1 MATTRSS
8 PAGMWIP
15 VRDEWDGVPGRL
27 LTEGAFLPKPLPS
40 DVVLSSRTHRALAD
54 AQEALGRLDEAT
66 VRLLDPSALV
76 RATQVREVQRSA
88 RLDGISTALLEVLV
102 SQLPGVRPET
112 AVEPAISSYL
122 RAGDTGFAA
131 LDAGVTDH
139 VALMS
144 SVAAAFAGVD
154 TAGTDIWRTDHSW
167 LGGTDPFLLA
177 SPPGAASRAAFEQ
190 FAAWSSGETE
200 IPVLAKV
207 ALGHFFHEVVRP
219 FRHGNGHIARLYVGL
234 ELARSGVLR
243 GQVLPLSTWIDRNLT
258 EYRARIRRLA
268 DEGDYEQWIAFF
280 AEGIRAVS
288 RDELLLI
295 TKLEAAHEALHR
307 KLSGRRTGNI
317 RKVLTALI
325 ATPVTNHRQ
334 VAELHGIT
342 TKNAGDVCARLV
354 DAGVLHRLDEKP
366 YAKAYYAPDLLR
378 LLSLTDPMPTRP

>member
-1 MATTRSS
+1 MRSS

-15 VRDEWDGVPGRL
+15 VRDGRDTVPVRL
-27 LTEGAFLPKPLPS
+27 AAEGAFLPKPLPS
-40 DVVLSSRTHRALAD
+40 DVLLSSRTHRGLAD

-102 SQLPGVRPET
+102 SQLPGVRPDT
-112 AVEPAISSYL
+112 AVEPAITSYL

-131 LDAGVTDH
+131 VRAGVTDH

-144 SVAAAFAGVD
+144 AVAGAFG
-154 TAGTDIWRTDHSW
+154 GSESGIWRTHHTW
-167 LGGTDPFLLA
+167 LGGSDPFLLA

-190 FAAWSSGETE
+190 FAAWSGGETE
-200 IPVLAKV
+200 VPVLAKV

-243 GQVLPLSTWIDRNLT
+243 GQVLPLSTWIDRNLG
-258 EYRARIRRLA
+258 EYRARVRLLA
-268 DEGDYEQWIAFF
+268 DEGDYEQWISFF
-280 AEGIRAVS
+280 ANGIRAVS
-288 RDELLLI
+288 REELSLI
-295 TKLEAAHEALHR
+295 TKLEAAHEALHHR
-307 KLSGRRTGNI
+307 LSGRRTGNI
-317 RKVLTALI
+317 RKVLTSLI

-334 VAELHGIT
+334 IAELHGIT

-354 DAGVLHRLDEKP
+354 DAGVLHRLDDKP

-378 LLSLTDPMPTRP
+378 LLSLTDPLPHRP